1 MMVALASP
9 VFFVAIVCAALMG
22 FSIQRGA
29 TCTVAAVGEI
39 VHDGTARRSV
49 ALAEA
54 ALWVAGGLLIAR
66 VAGLTPGL
74 PSGFSI
80 TGWTIVGAVF
90 LGIGA
95 WVNGACVFGSIARFG
110 SGDWGYGLTPLG
122 FFMGAASV
130 AFLFPGAMPV
140 PLASTQSPPNWLAF
154 AFAIF
159 ALWRLLGVARKIQMA
174 PANSAPTWAPH
185 EATILIGITFV
196 IMVIGVGPWSYT
208 DLLTRLAHGMSDNLS
223 WRLILFGALLTGATL
238 GGWTA
243 GKLSSRM
250 PGAVILAR
258 CLGGGMLM
266 GWGGAL
272 IPGSNDGL
280 ILIGLPL
287 LMPYAWAAIVVMCAT
302 VWIALKAEHRLKHN

>member
-9 VFFVAIVCAALMG
+9 VFLVAVFCAALMG

-29 TCTVAAVGEI
+29 TCTVAAVSEI
-39 VHDGTARRSV
+39 VHDGSAKRLT

-54 ALWVAGGLLIAR
+54 ALWVAGCLLIAR

-74 PSGFSI
+74 PSGFST
-80 TGWTIVGAVF
+80 TGWTIIGAVF

-95 WVNGACVFGSIARFG
+95 WVNSACVFGSIARFG
-110 SGDWGYGLTPLG
+110 SGDWAYALTPLG
-122 FFMGAASV
+122 FFAGAASV
-130 AFLFPGAMPV
+130 DSLFPGAMPV
-140 PLASTQSPPNWLAF
+140 PLAGTPSPPGWLAF
-154 AFAIF
+154 AFVVF
-159 ALWRLLGVARKIQMA
+159 ALYRLLGIARRARTA
-174 PANSAPTWAPH
+174 PKRATHVWAPH

-196 IMVIGVGPWSYT
+196 IMLVGVGAWSYT

-223 WRLILFGALLTGATL
+223 WRLILFAALLGGATL

-250 PGAVILAR
+250 PGAATLAR

-287 LMPYAWAAIVVMCAT
+287 LMPYAWVAIATMCAA
-302 VWIALKAEHRLKHN
+302 VWIALKAEQRSRRS

>member
-9 VFFVAIVCAALMG
+9 VFILAIVCAALMG

-39 VHDGTARRSV
+39 VHDGTAKRSI

-74 PSGFSI
+74 PSGYLT
-80 TGWTIVGAVF
+80 TGWTILGAVF

-110 SGDWGYGLTPLG
+110 SGDWAYALTPLG
-122 FFMGAASV
+122 FFAGAASV
-130 AFLFPGAMPV
+130 ALLFPGAMPLKHAGI
-140 PLASTQSPPNWLAF
+140 PSPPNWLAF
-154 AFAIF
+154 AFAVF
-159 ALWRLLGVARKIQMA
+159 AFWRLLGVARKIQTA
-174 PANSAPTWAPH
+174 PAKAAHVWAPH

-196 IMVIGVGPWSYT
+196 IMAIGVGPWSYT
-208 DLLTRLAHGMSDNLS
+208 DLLNRLAQGMNDHIS
-223 WRLILFGALLTGATL
+223 WRMILFGALLTGATL

-243 GKLSSRM
+243 GKLTSRVPDAM
-250 PGAVILAR
+250 ILAR

-287 LMPYAWAAIVVMCAT
+287 LMPYAWVAILVMCAT
-302 VWIALKAEHRLKHN
+302 VWIALKAEQHLKRS

>member
-9 VFFVAIVCAALMG
+9 VFLLAVVCAALMG

-39 VHDGTARRSV
+39 VHEGTAKRSI

-66 VAGLTPGL
+66 VSGLTPGL
-74 PSGFSI
+74 PSGFST
-80 TGWTIVGAVF
+80 TGWTIIGAVF

-95 WVNGACVFGSIARFG
+95 WVNSACVFGSIARFG
-110 SGDWGYGLTPLG
+110 SGEWAYALTPLG
-122 FFMGAASV
+122 FFAGAASV
-130 AFLFPGAMPV
+130 AQLFPSAMPV
-140 PLASTQSPPNWLAF
+140 PFAAAVSLPNSLAAVFGLF
-154 AFAIF
+154 AA
-159 ALWRLLGVARKIQMA
+159 WRLFGLARKVRTAPGKVA
-174 PANSAPTWAPH
+174 PAWAPH

-196 IMVIGVGPWSYT
+196 IMVVGVGPWSYT
-208 DLLTRLAHGMSDNLS
+208 DLLTRLAHGMADNLS
-223 WRLILFGALLTGATL
+223 WRLILFAALLVGATL

-250 PGAVILAR
+250 PGAATLAR

-287 LMPYAWAAIVVMCAT
+287 LMPYAWVAIVTMCAT
-302 VWIALKAEHRLKHN
+302 VWIALKAEQRLKRS